1 MLKGPRKWIKVF
13 CYETLHGSISYQLSE
28 EEQAVWVKLLCFAGL
43 CGNDGVIAD
52 HDLRP
57 FPARHIIQEIKTSPE
72 TFQATLDKCKEEGR
86 IIEDGDGTLVITNWS
101 KYQSEYDRQK
111 QYRGK
116 RDSHLFVAPGRTEE
130 LAKSNERHMD
140 AWEAAHP
147 GRRHPA
153 RPARQEAESK
163 E

>member
-1 MLKGPRKWIKVF
+1 MAKGPRKWVKVF

-28 EEQAVWVKLLCFAGL
+28 EEQAVWIKLLCFAGL
-43 CGNDGVIAD
+43 CGNDGIIAD

-57 FPARHIIQEIKTSPE
+57 FPEKHIIQEIKTTPE
-72 TFQATLDKCKEEGR
+72 IYQATMKKCKAEGR
-86 IIEDGDGTLVITNWS
+86 ITENGQGILVITNWS

-111 QYRGK
+111 QYKKG
-116 RDSHLFVAPGRTEE
+116 SHITADPAERQKILNA
-130 LAKSNERHMD
+130 AAERHMG

-147 GRRHPA
+147 GQIHPQRRA
-153 RPARQEAESK
+153 ANIEQEGE